1 MKRSH
6 AQPANLPPHSP
17 LTHSGQAIEDIIER
31 IYSPIR
37 QTDVGY
43 GSGMIELYICLWLLK
58 LRKSE
63 NDKMKPLPALL
74 CGVLAKNA
82 VFFSEHSGEL

>member
-43 GSGMIELYICLWLLK
+43 GSGMIELYICL
-58 LRKSE
+58 
-63 NDKMKPLPALL
+63 
-74 CGVLAKNA
+74 
-82 VFFSEHSGEL
+82 